1 MSHQPHGDPR
11 ALAEDRAR
19 PAEVSLRKKLGLG
32 AGREEAA
39 TKSIEHENQDL
50 ECLAST
56 TWPGLHLNL
65 GSMKGD
71 LSLLVTA
78 ESPTAN
84 TALPWSRCVGHTC

>member
-1 MSHQPHGDPR
+1 M
-11 ALAEDRAR
+11 LAE
-19 PAEVSLRKKLGLG
+19 PAEVSLQKRLGLG
-32 AGREEAA
+32 ARRETAA

-50 ECLAST
+50 ECLAPT
-56 TWPGLHLNL
+56 MWPGLHLDL

-84 TALPWSRCVGHTC
+84 TALPWSRCMGHTC